1 MDSYK
6 PRFTILLVSAF
17 PLVIGTIL
25 AIFVLDASTIGD
37 ILIINSRPISI
48 EELFVQTALS
58 VGLGSLIVF
67 SLFYA
72 LERRG
77 PGAKRTI
84 VALVV
89 SPILT
94 ASFFLL
100 SQSLLFILFKGTS
113 TSIIPSLLSFASL
126 GVLLMSFAFI
136 LMDSVPPLLKNIFVA
151 FYGSVFG
158 TFLGVMFITAS
169 MLVLVVVVSIED
181 YFLVR
186 HSPAAKSALLID
198 TPGHDPFDYTRIKTK
213 SISVGAGDFIA
224 FSLIAAHSF
233 IFFPVYVWAMSI
245 LLALIGI
252 IINSTIL
259 ARENQILPGI
269 PLPAILALLPWVVHV
284 ITYPLLIG

>member
-1 MDSYK
+1 MNIDKS
-6 PRFTILLVSAF
+6 RLIMLLVSAF
-17 PLVIGTIL
+17 PLAIGTVI
-25 AIFVLDASTIGD
+25 AGFVLNASTIGD
-37 ILIINSRPISI
+37 ILLINSQAISI
-48 EELFVQTALS
+48 EELFIQTSMS

-72 LERRG
+72 LERRS
-77 PGAKRTI
+77 PHTKRTI

-113 TSIIPSLLSFASL
+113 TSIIPSLLSVASL
-126 GVLLMSFAFI
+126 GILLMSFVFI

-158 TFLGVMFITAS
+158 TFLGAMFTTAS
-169 MLVLVVVVSIED
+169 MFVLVVVVSIED
-181 YFLVR
+181 YFLIG
-186 HSPAAKSALLID
+186 HSPAAKSAMLID
-198 TPGHDPFDYTRIKTK
+198 TPGEDPFDYTRIKTK
-213 SISVGAGDFIA
+213 SVSVGAGDFIA
-224 FSLIAAHSF
+224 FSIIAAHSF
-233 IFFPVYVWAMSI
+233 IFFPFFVWAMSV

-269 PLPAILALLPWVVHV
+269 PIPAILALIPWVIYIV
-284 ITYPLLIG
+284 TYSLLIG